1 MFTLM
6 KKTRH
11 FLYPLIILLLTG
23 CNSFL
28 EVEPRSSV
36 SDEVTIVDGNSAATA
51 VRGIYAALRSND
63 YYGYSFQLL
72 GFFSADNI
80 VYRGSQTVHQTLT
93 NHTVKSDLA
102 VLATAWNQIYATIN
116 RANHVI
122 SKVPGL
128 ALTTTFTE
136 TYRNQLVGEAYFIRA
151 LAYFDLARTWGGVQ
165 LVLQPTASASSL
177 PKVPRSSLA
186 DTYAQVLQDLQKAEQ
201 LLPDETNRIRA
212 TKKTAR
218 ALLARFYLYQKNWSE
233 AVKYASYIID
243 DNSNY
248 SLVTPYRS
256 FYANNTSNTKE
267 SVFELVYDINNTSG
281 QASQWLAGANGGT
294 AWIRPS
300 QDIYDLLVNP
310 AIGGDRS
317 ALVSR
322 TSSSTDPNILIGNL
336 YYRTDRTDPVFLIRT
351 AELYLI
357 RAEARAQ
364 LNGEGDLTAALAD
377 LNAVRRRANIEP
389 LEGLGKVALL
399 QAIEQE
405 NRVEF
410 ALENHRWYDLLR
422 TGRAQ
427 EVLGIASA
435 NRLLL
440 PIPFAQVSID
450 PDLHQNPGLD

>member
-1 MFTLM
+1 MLM
-6 KKTRH
+6 KKII
-11 FLYPLIILLLTG
+11 YLIFPVLIFQFSG
-23 CNSFL
+23 CSSFL
-28 EVEPRSSV
+28 EVEPKSSV
-36 SDEVTIVDGNSAATA
+36 SDEVTIVDESSAATA

-80 VYRGSQTVHQTLT
+80 EYRGSQTVHQTLT

-102 VLATAWNQIYATIN
+102 VIATAWNQIYATIN
-116 RANHVI
+116 RTNHVI
-122 SKVPGL
+122 TKVPNL
-128 ALTTTFTE
+128 ALTNTFTE
-136 TYRNQLVGEAYFIRA
+136 ALRNQLVGEAYFVRA

-177 PKVPRSSLA
+177 PQLKRSSVA

-201 LLPDETNRIRA
+201 LLPNETNRIRA

-233 AVKYASYIID
+233 AIKYASYIID
-243 DNSNY
+243 DNTNY
-248 SLVTPYRS
+248 SLVAPYRS

-281 QASQWLAGANGGT
+281 QASQWLAGSNGGT
-294 AWIRPS
+294 AWIRPTQS
-300 QDIYDLLVNP
+300 IYDLLLDP
-310 AIGGDRS
+310 TIGGDRT
-317 ALVSR
+317 ALVSK

-357 RAEARAQ
+357 RAEALTQR
-364 LNGEGDLTAALAD
+364 NGTGDLTSALAD
-377 LNAVRRRANIEP
+377 LNAIRARANVKP
-389 LEGLGKVALL
+389 LGNLGAAELL
-399 QAIEQE
+399 QAIEDE

-427 EVLGIASA
+427 QVLHISTV

-440 PIPFAQVSID
+440 PIPYAQVSID
-450 PDLHQNPGLD
+450 PDLQQNPGLD

>member
-1 MFTLM
+1 M
-6 KKTRH
+6 KKIIY
-11 FLYPLIILLLTG
+11 FLYPLLVLQLSG
-23 CNSFL
+23 CSSFL
-28 EVEPRSSV
+28 DVEPRSSV
-36 SDEVTIVDGNSAATA
+36 SDEVTIVDASSAATA
-51 VRGIYAALRSND
+51 VRGIYSALRSND

-116 RANHVI
+116 RTNHVI
-122 SKVPGL
+122 SKVPNL

-136 TYRNQLVGEAYFIRA
+136 AYRNQLVGEAYFVRA

-165 LVLQPTASASSL
+165 IVLQPTTSASSL
-177 PKVPRSSLA
+177 PQVQRSSLT

-201 LLPDETNRIRA
+201 LLPNETNRIRA

-233 AVKYASYIID
+233 AIKYASYIID
-243 DNSNY
+243 DNTNY
-248 SLVTPYRS
+248 SLVSPYRS

-281 QASQWLAGANGGT
+281 QASQWLSGNNGGT

-300 QDIYDLLVNP
+300 QAIYDLLVDP
-310 AIGGDRS
+310 AVGGDRT
-317 ALVSR
+317 ALVSK

-357 RAEARAQ
+357 RAEALAQ
-364 LNGEGDLTAALAD
+364 RNGSGDLTAALAD
-377 LNAVRRRANIEP
+377 LNAIRSRANIKP
-389 LEGLGKVALL
+389 LQCLGAAALL
-399 QAIEQE
+399 QAVEDE

-427 EVLGIASA
+427 QVLNISSV

-440 PIPFAQVSID
+440 PIPYAQVSID
-450 PDLHQNPGLD
+450 PNLQQNPGLD

>member
-1 MFTLM
+1 M
-6 KKTRH
+6 KKIIY
-11 FLYPLIILLLTG
+11 FLFPLLAFQLSS
-23 CNSFL
+23 CSSFL
-28 EVEPRSSV
+28 EVEPKNSV
-36 SDEVTIVDGNSAATA
+36 SDEVTIVDGSSAATA
-51 VRGIYAALRSND
+51 VRGIYSALRSND

-116 RANHVI
+116 RTNHVI
-122 SKVPGL
+122 TKVPNL
-128 ALTTTFTE
+128 ALTNTFTE
-136 TYRNQLVGEAYFIRA
+136 AYRNQLVGEAYFVRA

-165 LVLQPTASASSL
+165 IVLQPTTSASSL
-177 PKVPRSSLA
+177 PQVQRSSLT

-201 LLPDETNRIRA
+201 LLPNETNRIRA

-233 AVKYASYIID
+233 AIKYASYIID
-243 DNSNY
+243 DNTNY
-248 SLVTPYRS
+248 SLVSPYRS

-281 QASQWLAGANGGT
+281 QASQWLSGNNGGNT
-294 AWIRPS
+294 WIRPS
-300 QDIYDLLVNP
+300 QAIYDLLVDP
-310 AIGGDRS
+310 AVGGDRT
-317 ALVSR
+317 ALVSK

-357 RAEARAQ
+357 RAEALAQ
-364 LNGEGDLTAALAD
+364 RNGSGDLTAALAD
-377 LNAVRRRANIEP
+377 LNAIRSRANIKP
-389 LEGLGKVALL
+389 LQSLGAAALL
-399 QAIEQE
+399 QAVEDE

-427 EVLGIASA
+427 QVLNISSV

-440 PIPFAQVSID
+440 PIPYAQVSID
-450 PDLHQNPGLD
+450 PNLQQNPGLD

>member
-177 PKVPRSSLA
+177 P
-186 DTYAQVLQDLQKAEQ
+186 
-201 LLPDETNRIRA
+201 
-212 TKKTAR
+212 AR
-218 ALLARFYLYQKNWSE
+218 C
-233 AVKYASYIID
+233 
-243 DNSNY
+243 
-248 SLVTPYRS
+248 
-256 FYANNTSNTKE
+256 
-267 SVFELVYDINNTSG
+267 
-281 QASQWLAGANGGT
+281 
-294 AWIRPS
+294 
-300 QDIYDLLVNP
+300 
-310 AIGGDRS
+310 
-317 ALVSR
+317 
-322 TSSSTDPNILIGNL
+322 
-336 YYRTDRTDPVFLIRT
+336 
-351 AELYLI
+351 
-357 RAEARAQ
+357 
-364 LNGEGDLTAALAD
+364 
-377 LNAVRRRANIEP
+377 
-389 LEGLGKVALL
+389 VALTPCP
-399 QAIEQE
+399 A
-405 NRVEF
+405 
-410 ALENHRWYDLLR
+410 
-422 TGRAQ
+422 
-427 EVLGIASA
+427 
-435 NRLLL
+435 
-440 PIPFAQVSID
+440 
-450 PDLHQNPGLD
+450 